1 MPEAVSRP
9 QRADARR
16 NRERL
21 IAVARDAF
29 ASGDGGVSLEAVA
42 SAAGV
47 GVGTLYRHFPTR
59 EALVDAVYASELD
72 EVTGCAPEL
81 LRLHPADAALR
92 AWMNR
97 YAAFVTTKRG
107 MLDTLRSGWAA
118 GTIATPDTR
127 ARITEVVAGFLAA
140 GEAQGVLRGDVLP
153 EDVTAALAGI
163 LLSTATIGNPGQ
175 VGRLLD
181 LLMAGLRPGGE
192 EGGKNKPHGV

>member
-1 MPEAVSRP
+1 LSEAASRP

-29 ASGDGGVSLEAVA
+29 ASGDAAVSLETVA

-72 EVTGCAPEL
+72 EVTSCAPEL
-81 LRLHPADAALR
+81 LRLHPADVALR
-92 AWMNR
+92 AWMDR

-127 ARITEVVAGFLAA
+127 ARITQVVARFLAA
-140 GEAQGVLRGDVLP
+140 GDAQGVLRGDVLP
-153 EDVTAALAGI
+153 EDVTAALAGT
-163 LLSTATIGNPGQ
+163 LLSTATIGNPAQ
-175 VGRLLD
+175 VGRLFD
-181 LLMAGLRPGGE
+181 LLMAGLRPGGK
-192 EGGKNKPHGV
+192 EGRESTPHGI